1 MAVTEM
7 IFNIPTFPIVT
18 IRSLVISLSSNGL
31 CLRSTSHSLLTCL
44 RKKQYQFLGHVP
56 SMVLY
61 MIYWLCNELCL
72 LIPVHIRIRIDG
84 YMI

>member
-7 IFNIPTFPIVT
+7 IFNISSFPFVT
-18 IRSLVISLSSNGL
+18 IRSLVISLPSNGL

-44 RKKQYQFLGHVP
+44 RKNYQFLGHVP

-61 MIYWLCNELCL
+61 MICWLCNELCL

-84 YMI
+84 YVI